1 MKRQIRSSVF
11 ETNSSSSH
19 SIVITKNDHILT
31 PEDAWHNG
39 MSWGEIENNNLE
51 YMCIDKHNH
60 AANFYERELTF
71 GRSPFKIL
79 TSFEDKIAYA
89 IASFCGDYSH
99 SSDEEKVNYLN
110 EIINIA
116 HEVFPELEDIKLP
129 MKEIDVYLDLN
140 GNELKDEDVLYN
152 FSVSRESAFY
162 HFYKDKDG
170 KKHPA
175 KKADYVYDA
184 PNVPGIDHQS
194 SGLLESFL
202 KRQNITLREFLLN
215 KKYIIIVTGD
225 EYDDW
230 RDLKRSDLID
240 NEAITFEYT
249 IDMEW
254 NERGE
259 IEL

>member
-1 MKRQIRSSVF
+1 MKKQIRYNMF
-11 ETNSSSSH
+11 ESNSSSSH
-19 SIVITKNDHILT
+19 VLIVTKNDHILT
-31 PEDAWHNG
+31 PEDAWHDG
-39 MSWGEIENNNLE
+39 MDWNDIENKNLE
-51 YMCIDKHNH
+51 YIYLDKHNH
-60 AANFYERELTF
+60 AANFYERELEF

-99 SSDEEKVNYLN
+99 SSDEEKVDYLN

-129 MKEIDVYLDLN
+129 IKEIDVYLDLN

-175 KKADYVYDA
+175 KRADYVYDA

-194 SGLLESFL
+194 ATLLKSFL
-202 KRQNITLREFLLN
+202 EREHITLRDFLLN
-215 KKYIIIVTGD
+215 KKYIIIITGD

-230 RDLKRSDLID
+230 ENLKRSGLINKD
-240 NEAITFEYT
+240 NIIFEYG
-249 IDMEW
+249 IDSEW
-254 NERGE
+254 NERKE
-259 IEL
+259 FIL

>member
-1 MKRQIRSSVF
+1 MKKVIRAQVF
-11 ETNSSSSH
+11 ETNSSSCH
-19 SIVITKNDHILT
+19 SILITKNDHILT

-39 MSWGEIENNNLE
+39 MSWGDIDNKKLE
-51 YMCIDKHNH
+51 YMYIDKNNH
-60 AANFYERELTF
+60 TANFYDRELEF
-71 GRSPFKIL
+71 GRSPFQIL

-152 FSVSRESAFY
+152 FSVSRESALF

-175 KKADYVYDA
+175 KRADYVYDA

-194 SGLLESFL
+194 ATLLKSFL
-202 KRQNITLREFLLN
+202 EREHITLRDFLLN
-215 KKYIIIVTGD
+215 KKYTIIITGD

-230 RDLKRSDLID
+230 QNLKRSGLINKD
-240 NEAITFEYT
+240 NIIFEYG
-249 IDMEW
+249 IYSEW
-254 NERGE
+254 NERKE
-259 IEL
+259 FIF